1 MPEIAKEPLRVLI
14 FGAHPDDCDLKAGGT
29 AALYARNGHKVQMI
43 SLTNGDA
50 GHYEMGGAP
59 LAWRRRE
66 EAAASA
72 KRLGVEYVVLDNH
85 DGELMPTLSTR
96 HEIVARIRNYR
107 PDLVMAPRPWDY
119 HPDHRATGEL
129 VTDALYM
136 CTVPNICSHAEH
148 LRRMPV
154 AAYVWD
160 DFSKPY
166 PFDPDV
172 VVNVDP
178 VIEQKL
184 DALHCHTSQVY
195 EWLPYNRQELDRVP
209 EADAERRAWLKAWY
223 EGWFSPFTSLYEDE
237 LVERYGEEN
246 ARHIRHVEA
255 FEISEYGTP
264 AGKRELERLFPF

>member
-1 MPEIAKEPLRVLI
+1 MLI
-14 FGAHPDDCDLKAGGT
+14 FGAHPDDCDIKAGGT
-29 AALYARNGHKVQMI
+29 AALYARQGHQVQMI

-59 LAWRRRE
+59 LAWRRRQ

-72 KRLGVEYVVLDNH
+72 KCLGVEYVVLDNH
-85 DGELMPTLSTR
+85 DGELTPSLAVR
-96 HEIVARIRNYR
+96 QEIIARIRNYK
-107 PDLVMAPRPWDY
+107 PDVVMGPRPWDY
-119 HPDHRATGEL
+119 HPDHRATAE
-129 VTDALYM
+129 VVMDALYM
-136 CTVPNICSHAEH
+136 CTVPNICSRVEH

-195 EWLPYNRQELDRVP
+195 EWLPYNREELDRVP
-209 EADAERRAWLKAWY
+209 EGESERRTWLKAWY
-223 EGWFSPFTSLYEDE
+223 EERFAPVTALYEDE
-237 LVERYGEEN
+237 LIERYGQQE
-246 ARHIRHVEA
+246 AGRIQHIEA
-255 FEISEYGTP
+255 FEISEYGAP
-264 AGKRELERLFPF
+264 AGKREIARLFPF